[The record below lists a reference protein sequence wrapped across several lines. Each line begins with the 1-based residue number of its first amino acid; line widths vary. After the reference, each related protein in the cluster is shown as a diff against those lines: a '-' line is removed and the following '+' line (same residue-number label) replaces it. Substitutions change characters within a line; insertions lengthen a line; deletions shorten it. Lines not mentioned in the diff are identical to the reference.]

1 VTRSQD
7 TRKERDRIVHFQSS
21 GRLLHVLLLLLLL
34 LLLLF
39 VLFLGQLFHSAAASV
54 RKSSICFQLSS
65 SKTFFGII
73 RKTRKKVLEHH

>member
-21 GRLLHVLLLLLLL
+21 GRLLHVLLLL

>member
-21 GRLLHVLLLLLLL
+21 GRLLQVLLLLLL

>member
-21 GRLLHVLLLLLLL
+21 GRLLHVLLLLLL